1 MKNLKVLSRSIA
13 LLLILITISSCVT
26 ERKAKRWAYEH
37 KEVLATWC
45 LDCFET
51 TLKPI
56 YIKGD
61 EVVVTDTI
69 TDSVITVITVDCPD
83 GTKVSKDCPP
93 GKIVTVNKLRVDTLL
108 KDTWQTTAK
117 VFILQSRSDS
127 LSNELIKLGIKYES
141 VKESRD
147 TWRKFSLWGLLL
159 IGVYVLLK
167 VKRVF

>member
-1 MKNLKVLSRSIA
+1 MRKI
-13 LLLILITISSCVT
+13 LLLITTVLLLSSCVT

-45 LDCFET
+45 IDCFET
-51 TLKPI
+51 TLKPV

-61 EVVVTDTI
+61 EVIKRDTV
-69 TDSVITVITVDCPD
+69 TDSVTTTITVDCPD
-83 GTKVSKDCPP
+83 GTKVNKDCPP

-117 VFILQSRSDS
+117 VFVLQSRSDS
-127 LSNELIKLGIKYES
+127 LNNELIKLGSKYES

-147 TWRKFSLWGLLL
+147 TWRKFALWGLLV
-159 IGVYVLLK
+159 IGAYVLLK